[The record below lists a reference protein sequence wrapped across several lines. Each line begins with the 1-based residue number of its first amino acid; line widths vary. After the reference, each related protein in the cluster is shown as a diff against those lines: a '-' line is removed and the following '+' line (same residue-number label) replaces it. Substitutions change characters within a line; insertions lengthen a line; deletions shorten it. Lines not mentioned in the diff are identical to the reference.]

1 MVYSKPIHARC
12 TPLRPGLR
20 ICGSATRPAPK
31 TAAISSL
38 TFGIRSSTHLKRTTT
53 VAASDGDAENADNA
67 PPSAPNVTDGRGGS
81 SNDASTEGGFFS
93 FFQKEDVQTVV
104 IAVALSY
111 AIRIFIAEPRFI
123 PSLSMYPTFDIGD
136 RLVAEK
142 ITYRFQR
149 PPAAEDVIIFHPP
162 KQTGRAGGIFDDN
175 VFIKRVVATEG
186 DQVQVKNGR
195 LIVNNVARNEPYIN
209 ERPNYTLNKFTVPAG
224 HVFVMGDN
232 RNNSYDSHIWGPL
245 PTENIIGRAC
255 WKYWPL
261 TKFGA
266 LADYSD
272 VSKLSIRGGFAAD
285 DGYGDGGEDGAM
297 NETAVGLAQ
306 APAPGS

>member
-1 MVYSKPIHARC
+1 MVYSKPIHASG
-12 TPLRPGLR
+12 TPLRPDVR
-20 ICGSATRPAPK
+20 ISGRATRPTPK

-38 TFGIRSSTHLKRTTT
+38 KFGIRSGTQLRRTVA
-53 VAASDGDAENADNA
+53 VAASDEDADSA
-67 PPSAPNVTDGRGGS
+67 PPAAPNVTDSNGGS
-81 SNDASTEGGFFS
+81 SSEANAEEGLSS

-209 ERPNYTLNKFTVPAG
+209 ERPNYTLGKFTVPAG

-245 PTENIIGRAC
+245 PKENIIGRAC

-266 LADYSD
+266 LEDYSD
-272 VSKLSIRGGFAAD
+272 VSKLSIRGGFAT
-285 DGYGDGGEDGAM
+285 DGEVGTV
-297 NETAVGLAQ
+297 NETAVGLAE
-306 APAPGS
+306 APALVDLD

>member
-1 MVYSKPIHARC
+1 MVYSKPIVSRRACIVPPCVCATTHGRAAR
-12 TPLRPGLR
+12 
-20 ICGSATRPAPK
+20 
-31 TAAISSL
+31 
-38 TFGIRSSTHLKRTTT
+38 RTTRT
-53 VAASDGDAENADNA
+53 SVIVAAEDGKRNPLEA
-67 PPSAPNVTDGRGGS
+67 PPVSDESANRSNTNQS
-81 SNDASTEGGFFS
+81 SNESESESESFFS
-93 FFQKEDVQTVV
+93 KDDVQTVA

-142 ITYRFQR
+142 ITYRFKR

-162 KQTGRAGGIFDDN
+162 KQTGRAGGLFDDN

-186 DQVQVKNGR
+186 DQVQVRNGR
-195 LIVNNVARNEPYIN
+195 LIVNGRARDEPYIN
-209 ERPNYTLNKFTVPAG
+209 EKPNYTLSKFTVPEG

-245 PTENIIGRAC
+245 PKENIIGRAC

-261 TKFGA
+261 QKFGG
-266 LADYSD
+266 LVDYSD
-272 VSKLSIRGGFAAD
+272 VAAGIRGGFAEEELDVA
-285 DGYGDGGEDGAM
+285 GEVGEVM
-297 NETAVGLAQ
+297 GLAE
-306 APAPGS
+306 APALAFDSK